1 MGKKRN
7 EPGGKTKLERG
18 DGSSKDDEVYD
29 TNDGTSIEW
38 DDEID
43 VDELINDAQEYDFN
57 TQVEEE
63 MAAYIDDEMLD
74 DESGRSVNNERDT
87 SEDQSCVIEQ
97 NNKRQKACP
106 GQKRRI
112 VTVTQ
117 WDASA
122 RKQMIRQLGER
133 GVT

>member
-1 MGKKRN
+1 
-7 EPGGKTKLERG
+7 
-18 DGSSKDDEVYD
+18 
-29 TNDGTSIEW
+29 
-38 DDEID
+38 
-43 VDELINDAQEYDFN
+43 
-57 TQVEEE
+57 

-106 GQKRRI
+106 GQKRRT

>member
-1 MGKKRN
+1 M
-7 EPGGKTKLERG
+7 
-18 DGSSKDDEVYD
+18 
-29 TNDGTSIEW
+29 EW
-38 DDEID
+38 DEEID
-43 VDELINDAQEYDFN
+43 VDELIDDAQEYDFN
-57 TQVEEE
+57 IQVEEE
-63 MAAYIDDEMLD
+63 LAAYVEDEMLD
-74 DESGRSVNNERDT
+74 DEDNNSTRSDRDVPQ
-87 SEDQSCVIEQ
+87 EASCVVEQ

-122 RKQMIRQLGER
+122 RKQMISQLGQR

>member
-1 MGKKRN
+1 MIN
-7 EPGGKTKLERG
+7 NI
-18 DGSSKDDEVYD
+18 
-29 TNDGTSIEW
+29 NDGMPVEW

-43 VDELINDAQEYDFN
+43 VDELIDDAQEYDFN

-63 MAAYIDDEMLD
+63 MAAYIDDEMIEDERRSSRSMDRSVSD
-74 DESGRSVNNERDT
+74 DEP
-87 SEDQSCVIEQ
+87 CVIEQ
-97 NNKRQKACP
+97 NNKRQRACP
-106 GQKRRI
+106 GHKRRI

-122 RKQMIRQLGER
+122 RKQMISQLGQR

>member
-1 MGKKRN
+1 
-7 EPGGKTKLERG
+7 
-18 DGSSKDDEVYD
+18 
-29 TNDGTSIEW
+29 
-38 DDEID
+38 
-43 VDELINDAQEYDFN
+43 
-57 TQVEEE
+57 
-63 MAAYIDDEMLD
+63 MAAYIDDEMID
-74 DESGRSVNNERDT
+74 DESGRSVSNEKEA
-87 SEDQSCVIEQ
+87 SEEQSCVIEQ